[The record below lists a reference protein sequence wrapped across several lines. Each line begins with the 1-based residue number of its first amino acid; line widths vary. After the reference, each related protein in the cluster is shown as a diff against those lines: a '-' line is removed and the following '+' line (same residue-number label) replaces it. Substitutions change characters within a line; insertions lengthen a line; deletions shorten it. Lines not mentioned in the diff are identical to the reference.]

1 MKNAKE
7 KYERIKKNLLEKE
20 FEELYK
26 KKLEVIRKRDLLFN
40 KIIKEIA
47 TDEEQDKYEKLTIEL
62 NKLIDK
68 IDQNVIQRKK
78 NPFFLFLLI
87 QKSL

>member
-78 NPFFLFLLI
+78 IGLI
-87 QKSL
+87 EVEF

>member
-68 IDQNVIQRKK
+68 IDQNVIQRK
-78 NPFFLFLLI
+78 NLFLLI